1 VPGSITLSAY
11 LFRPVIDSIH
21 DSPESRKAGNM
32 PPKKVGNDSSI
43 ERSDEYEKFLEV
55 LAEYHEKRG

>member
-1 VPGSITLSAY
+1 VPDWTTLSAY
-11 LFRPVIDSIH
+11 LFRPVIHSIDDS
-21 DSPESRKAGNM
+21 SESRTAGNM
-32 PPKKVGNDSSI
+32 PPKKIGNDSSI